1 MTEDKNNAVEEQE
14 SMSEAPIL
22 QHLAE
27 LRNRL
32 LYAGATLLI
41 AMLASYA
48 FSKRIFLFLAEPLI
62 KVMREGRSLV
72 FLSPAEA
79 FITYLKVSAFS
90 GLVLASPV
98 IFYHLWKFITPGLY
112 KHEKK
117 MIVPFVVVASLLFAG
132 GALFCYYVILP
143 YALNFM
149 VAGFE
154 IKDKIEA
161 TIALKPYLSFTLKL
175 MAAFGLSFELPIF
188 VFFLARMGLVSAGWL
203 IKNFRYA
210 IVVIVIV
217 AAILT
222 PPDVVSQIA
231 LGLPLLVLYW
241 ISVGVAH
248 VFARKKD

>member
-1 MTEDKNNAVEEQE
+1 MTEDKNSAVEEQE
-14 SMSEAPIL
+14 GTSEAPIL
-22 QHLAE
+22 QHLTE

-41 AMLASYA
+41 AMLVSYA
-48 FSKRIFLFLAEPLI
+48 FSKQIFLFLAAPLI
-62 KVMREGRSLV
+62 RVMGEGRALV

-79 FITYLKVSAFS
+79 LITYLKVSAFS
-90 GLVLASPV
+90 GLVLASPM
-98 IFYHLWKFITPGLY
+98 IFYHLWKFTAPGLH
-112 KHEKK
+112 KHERK

-161 TIALKPYLSFTLKL
+161 TISLKPYLSFTLKL

-188 VFFLARMGLVSAGWL
+188 SFFLARMGLVSAGWL

-231 LGLPLLVLYW
+231 LTLPLLVLYW